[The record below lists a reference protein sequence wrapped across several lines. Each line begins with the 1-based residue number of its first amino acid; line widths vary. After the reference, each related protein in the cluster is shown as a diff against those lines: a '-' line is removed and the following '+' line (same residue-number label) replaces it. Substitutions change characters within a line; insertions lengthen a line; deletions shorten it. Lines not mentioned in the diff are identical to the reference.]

1 MEDRLV
7 LTQVGEP
14 FVRHAFGKDV
24 PVEQVDV
31 LGSHVVLLSV

>member
-7 LTQVGEP
+7 LTQIGEP
-14 FVRHAFGKDV
+14 LVRHAFGEDV

-31 LGSHVVLLSV
+31 L